1 MDTPIARPA
10 PPRRWIPFLVPILLG
25 LAACGQGP
33 TTGPTVTSVTV
44 DPTSLRLVVGA
55 SAALEATVH
64 GGPADPAVTWTSD
77 DATIAAVD
85 DDGTVTAVAEGTT
98 HVTATS
104 DHDPAK
110 SASAEVVVVPSG
122 GPAPLDWTVQFGTV
136 GLDMG
141 AAVAVDSQG
150 FVIVV
155 GSTMGDLAGPSAGG
169 YDAFVRKHAPD
180 GAVQW
185 TRQFGTPGW
194 DEALAVTTDADDHIL
209 VAGATGGD
217 LGGPNQGNSDAFVRR
232 YSPDG
237 DVAWTEQFGT
247 AQFDRAVA
255 LTIDGDGDLVVA
267 GQGVGVPS
275 GEGSSATFGFVR
287 KFTMIP
293 DAGVTEQW
301 THVAPTLVEGLAVD
315 GSGHVVA
322 IGSVHEAELGFEAYV
337 VKLTSAGDEAWS
349 GLYGTGAV
357 PEDAGGER
365 EAVPSTRRPGER
377 WQNLLGFEDVA
388 HAVALDADGNVFLTG
403 YMGGYETGTGH
414 SNQKAYVLKLTPVGD
429 EEWAVLFGDTYATYG
444 ISIAIDAD
452 GDVVVVGNTASYY
465 SERSPRGTEMF
476 TRKLTTDGML
486 LWDDTFGD
494 SGWDTSTG
502 VAIDAQGNVF
512 VVGYTLGDLGGPN
525 SGVRDVYL
533 RKYGR

>member
-1 MDTPIARPA
+1 MDTRLAKSA
-10 PPRRWIPFLVPILLG
+10 PPRRWIPFLVPILIG

-33 TTGPTVTSVTV
+33 TTGPAVTSVTV
-44 DPTSLRLVVGA
+44 DPTSLRLGVGS
-55 SAALEATVH
+55 SATLAATVH
-64 GGPADPAVTWTSD
+64 GGTANQAVTWTSD
-77 DATIAAVD
+77 DATIAEVD
-85 DDGTVTAVAEGTT
+85 DDGTVTAVAQGTT

-110 SASAEVVVVPSG
+110 SASAEVVVVSSG

-136 GLDMG
+136 GIDMG
-141 AAVAVDSQG
+141 AAVAVDSEG

-155 GSTMGDLAGPSAGG
+155 GSTMGDLTGPNAGS

-180 GAVQW
+180 GQVRW

-194 DEALAVTTDADDHIL
+194 DEALAVTTDADDNIV
-209 VAGATGGD
+209 VAGATGGN
-217 LGGPNQGNSDAFVRR
+217 LGGSNQGTSDAFVRQ

-237 DVAWTEQFGT
+237 DVGWTEQFGT

-255 LTIDGDGDLVVA
+255 LAIDGSGDLVVA

-275 GEGSSATFGFVR
+275 GEGSSATAGFVR

-293 DAGVTEQW
+293 EAGVTEEW
-301 THVAPTLVEGLAVD
+301 TYVAPTHVEGLAVD
-315 GSGHVVA
+315 ATGHIVA
-322 IGSVHEAELGFEAYV
+322 IGSAYVAELGFEAYV
-337 VKLTSAGDEAWS
+337 VKLTAAGAEAWS

-357 PEDAGGER
+357 PEDEGGER
-365 EAVPSTRRPGER
+365 DAVPSTRRPSER

-388 HAVALDADGNVFLTG
+388 HAVALDAAGNVFLTG

-414 SNQKAYVLKLTPVGD
+414 SNQKAYVLKLTPAGD
-429 EEWAVLFGDTYATYG
+429 EAWAVLFGDLYATFG
-444 ISIAIDAD
+444 TAIAIDAS
-452 GDVVVVGNTASYY
+452 GDVVVTGNTASYY
-465 SERSPRGTEMF
+465 SERSPLGTEMF
-476 TRKLTTDGML
+476 TRKLSPDGTL
-486 LWDDTFGD
+486 LWDDIFGD
-494 SGWDTSTG
+494 SGWDTSTD

-512 VVGYTLGDLGGPN
+512 IVGYTLGDLGGPN

-533 RKYGR
+533 RKYGP